1 MKIAPVDVRQQRFAV
16 KFRGFDPQEVD
27 AFLEKVA
34 EELEELSREN
44 ARLKD
49 DLAKHQQEMGGYLE
63 NEANL
68 KKTLLSAQA
77 MKEEITL
84 HAKKEAELV
93 LRDADLKADEIIR
106 SSRSQVKDVT
116 DDLTD
121 LIRRRKRFIL
131 NLRSMLE
138 THLRMLDMEEQQN
151 TPDEEP
157 QKEERPEKGKKGR
170 P

>member
-1 MKIAPVDVRQQRFAV
+1 MKIAPVDVRQQRFTV

-27 AFLEKVA
+27 AFLETVA
-34 EELEELSREN
+34 EELEELGREN

-49 DLAKHQQEMGGYLE
+49 DLAKHQQEMGGYRE

-68 KKTLLSAQA
+68 KKTLFSAQV

-93 LRDADLKADEIIR
+93 LRDANLKADEIIH
-106 SSRSQVKDVT
+106 SSRSQVKNVT

-121 LIRRRKRFIL
+121 LIRRRTQFIL
-131 NLRSMLE
+131 NLRAMLE

-157 QKEERPEKGKKGR
+157 QE
-170 P
+170 

>member
-1 MKIAPVDVRQQRFAV
+1 MKIAPVDVRQQRFTV

-27 AFLEKVA
+27 AFLEMVA
-34 EELEELSREN
+34 EELDELGREN

-49 DLAKHQQEMGGYLE
+49 DLAKHQQETGGYRE

-68 KKTLLSAQA
+68 KKTLLSAQV

-93 LRDADLKADEIIR
+93 LRNANLKADEIIH
-106 SSRSQVKDVT
+106 SSRFQVKNVT

-121 LIRRRKRFIL
+121 LIRRRKQFIL
-131 NLRSMLE
+131 NLRAMLE

-157 QKEERPEKGKKGR
+157 QE
-170 P
+170 